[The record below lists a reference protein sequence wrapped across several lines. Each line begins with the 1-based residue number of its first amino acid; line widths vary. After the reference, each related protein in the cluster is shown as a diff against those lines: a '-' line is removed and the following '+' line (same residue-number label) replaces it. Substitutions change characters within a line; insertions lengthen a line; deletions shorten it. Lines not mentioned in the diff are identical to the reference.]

1 MCGSNQSEV
10 FHKRKR
16 VICHAGLAIYCSLI
30 AFSKIVCFFVVYSI
44 ILGGV
49 LDRYLVLIKSSL
61 FDFFFLFRFC
71 VYCLI
76 FGKTIKFN

>member
-16 VICHAGLAIYCSLI
+16 VICHAGLAIYCSLV
-30 AFSKIVCFFVVYSI
+30 AFSNIVFLFFFVVYSI

-61 FDFFFLFRFC
+61 FDFFFLFTFC
-71 VYCLI
+71 VYC
-76 FGKTIKFN
+76 FNFW

>member
-71 VYCLI
+71 VYR
-76 FGKTIKFN
+76 FNFW